1 MHGKRVYEDFEMKNL
16 GEYHD
21 VFLNSDTLHLADV
34 LENFWNMCLNIY
46 ELDRTKF
53 ISALGLAWQSALK
66 KT

>member
-34 LENFWNMCLNIY
+34 LENF
-46 ELDRTKF
+46 
-53 ISALGLAWQSALK
+53 
-66 KT
+66 